1 MALRIYQEIKGIFQK
16 KKQNKIVFLS
26 GFKKKLWTE

>member
-1 MALRIYQEIKGIFQK
+1 MALRIYQEIKTILKKNKQK
-16 KKQNKIVFLS
+16 VFLS